1 MPINKVDE
9 WIGLVGYSHSNSAAT
24 ADHYRRNFN
33 DFLNYAQI
41 KAEDITAE
49 YEQCTDE
56 RLARRKYTQLI
67 KSWIVNL
74 QGTGLTD
81 GSIKVRVGA
90 VQSFFRYNDLP
101 LGKIPTAMNLVT
113 FHNRDIEA
121 KEVLDIM
128 AISSNRDKAFLAF
141 MCQSGLRPHEIINLK
156 LRNLQPDF
164 DAGTIPCK
172 IEVEQEITKGKYK
185 AYFTFIGQEALD
197 ILKDYFKER
206 DAMTADSYL
215 FTMQGSDIQLDD
227 NSVSG
232 NFRRHAK
239 HLKAKGIMKYNQ
251 KKAGRP
257 AEIRLYNLRKFFRK
271 NAGQAGPD
279 YVNFWMGHTLG
290 VDGHYIPK
298 DAEHHRK
305 IYAEKAM
312 PFLRLEHATP
322 TEMDQTLEKQ
332 AQEIKMLKQQLTNAN
347 EQKNEADIRLQT
359 VERTIQELKKAI
371 ESLQSSE
378 KSK

>member
-33 DFLNYAQI
+33 DFLKYAQI

-74 QGTGLTD
+74 HGTGLTD

-90 VQSFFRYNDLP
+90 IQSFFRYNDLP

-128 AISSNRDKAFLAF
+128 AISSNRDKAFYAF
-141 MCQSGLRPHEIINLK
+141 MCHSGLRPHEIINLK

-172 IEVEQEITKGKYK
+172 VEVEQEFTKGKYK
-185 AYFTFIGQEALD
+185 AYFTFIGKEALD
-197 ILKDYFKER
+197 LLKDYFKER
-206 DAMTADSYL
+206 EVMTADSYL
-215 FTMQGSDIQLDD
+215 FTMQGSQIQLDD

-239 HLKAKGIMKYNQ
+239 HLKAKGIMKYSQ
-251 KKAGRP
+251 KQAGRP

-271 NAGQAGPD
+271 NAAQAGMD

-290 VDGHYIPK
+290 VDGHYITN
-298 DAEHHRK
+298 DVEHHRK
-305 IYAEKAM
+305 VYAEKAM
-312 PFLRLEHATP
+312 PFLQLGHATP
-322 TEMDQTLEKQ
+322 TEMDKTLEKQ
-332 AQEIKMLKQQLTNAN
+332 AQEIKELRETLALI
-347 EQKNEADIRLQT
+347 QKRFSDMEKHFGD
-359 VERTIQELKKAI
+359 LKKTL
-371 ESLQSSE
+371 E
-378 KSK
+378 